1 MQAAE
6 LFTQGVSVEDI
17 AARLRVSTK
26 SVYQWR
32 RRWTAGGEQAL
43 ASAGQGGPGSK
54 LTEAQFAR
62 LREHL
67 DAGAGAYG
75 WADQR
80 WTLAR
85 VADLIEGLFDVSYT
99 LKGVSLLL
107 HRMGYS
113 LQVPDRRAVERDEEA
128 VGTWRRGRWPS
139 VRD

>member
-6 LFTQGVSVEDI
+6 LFSQRVSVEDI

-32 RRWTAGGEQAL
+32 RRWTVGGEQAL
-43 ASAGQGGPGSK
+43 VSAGQGGPGSK
-54 LTEAQFAR
+54 LTEEQCTQ

-67 DAGAGAYG
+67 DAGAGAHG

-85 VADLIEGLFDVSYT
+85 VAELIEQLFDVSYT

-113 LQVPDRRAVERDEEA
+113 LQVPDRRAVERNEEA
-128 VGTWRRGRWPS
+128 VGTWRRRRWPS
-139 VRD
+139 VRG

>member
-6 LFTQGVSVEDI
+6 LFARGVSAEEI

-32 RRWTAGGEQAL
+32 RRWASGGERAL
-43 ASAGQGGPGSK
+43 VSAGPGGPGSK
-54 LTEAQFAR
+54 LTEDQCAQ

-67 DAGAGAYG
+67 DAGAGAHR

-85 VADLIEGLFDVSYT
+85 VAELIEELFEVSYT

-113 LQVPDRRAVERDEEA
+113 LQVPDRRAVERDEQA

-139 VRD
+139 VRG

>member
-6 LFTQGVSVEDI
+6 LFAQGVSAQEV
-17 AARLRVSTK
+17 AARLRVSMK

-43 ASAGQGGPGSK
+43 VSAGPGGAECK
-54 LTEAQFAR
+54 LSEEQLTH

-67 DAGAGAYG
+67 DAGPGAQG

-85 VADLIEGLFDVSYT
+85 VADLIEDLFEVSYS

-107 HRMGYS
+107 HRMDYS
-113 LQVPDRRAVERDEEA
+113 LQVPARRAVERDEAA
-128 VGTWRRGRWPS
+128 VQTWRRRRWPS
-139 VRD
+139 VRG